1 MLKRKAIGLA
11 GLVLAVVSLAYILIS
26 GPQYK
31 SRATLIPP
39 PQEGME
45 GLLSA
50 WMAKME
56 LPSMVLPMAAGST
69 TAELLVDIL
78 ESRRLAE
85 MVIGSTGLMEWYK
98 TDSLDDALKELSGK
112 TSFSSLAT
120 GMISLSVMDRDP
132 EMAMRIAS
140 AYISGL
146 DSLNK
151 DLNYTKAQGTI
162 DIVHGQIEK
171 YRQLLDDS
179 RKQISIFQKEHGII
193 NFAEQI
199 RGAIDVAAA
208 LKMKSVIAEI
218 ELDILREFAT
228 DNAIELRRKEL
239 EFENLSL
246 QMVKLM
252 EDDSTTIVFFPL
264 SKMPELSQRY
274 AALERDLQVNEKVYS
289 FLVQRYEES
298 SIERA
303 RTTPSIQVVDSPNIP
318 VKRSGLPVWAIVL
331 LSALAG
337 WVWMS
342 IVFAW
347 WGWLTMRDRDAE
359 EETAFN
365 EVIRIAREDISS
377 LRKRLKI

>member
-1 MLKRKAIGLA
+1 MNFRILYYLLLKRKAIGLA

-120 GMISLSVMDRDP
+120 GMISLSVKDRDP

-151 DLNYTKAQGTI
+151 DLNYTKAQGTM
-162 DIVHGQIEK
+162 DFMHGQIEK

-179 RKQISIFQKEHGII
+179 RKQISIFQ
-193 NFAEQI
+193 
-199 RGAIDVAAA
+199 
-208 LKMKSVIAEI
+208 
-218 ELDILREFAT
+218 
-228 DNAIELRRKEL
+228 
-239 EFENLSL
+239 
-246 QMVKLM
+246 
-252 EDDSTTIVFFPL
+252 
-264 SKMPELSQRY
+264 
-274 AALERDLQVNEKVYS
+274 
-289 FLVQRYEES
+289 
-298 SIERA
+298 
-303 RTTPSIQVVDSPNIP
+303 
-318 VKRSGLPVWAIVL
+318 
-331 LSALAG
+331 
-337 WVWMS
+337 
-342 IVFAW
+342 
-347 WGWLTMRDRDAE
+347 
-359 EETAFN
+359 
-365 EVIRIAREDISS
+365 
-377 LRKRLKI
+377 